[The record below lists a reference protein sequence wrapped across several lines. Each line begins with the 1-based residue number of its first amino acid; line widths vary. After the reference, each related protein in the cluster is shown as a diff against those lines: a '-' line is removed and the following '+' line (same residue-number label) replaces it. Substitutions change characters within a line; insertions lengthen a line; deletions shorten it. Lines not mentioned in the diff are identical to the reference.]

1 LSKNQDAR
9 NCVSTKIKEFC
20 LRLLARREHSQKELL
35 NKLLVK
41 GFGRDDIL
49 AVIEELALQGW
60 QSDSRYAES
69 YARHRI
75 HKGYGPIAVAYE
87 LRQNGVDAVNLEDIV
102 QKTAGSWMDLLE
114 QVYTKKYGHD
124 LLMDRNEWAKR
135 SRFLMQRGFSGTMI
149 SALFDH
155 LNIKLQ
161 GALQVPF
168 QNHLYHE
175 KND

>member
-1 LSKNQDAR
+1 LSKNQDGG
-9 NCVSTKIKEFC
+9 NCVSTTIRESC

-41 GFGRDDIL
+41 GFGKDEIL

-75 HKGYGPIAVAYE
+75 QKGYGPIAVAYE
-87 LRQNGVDAVNLEDIV
+87 LRQNGVDTVNLEDIV
-102 QKTAGSWMDLLE
+102 QTTAGSWMDLLE

-124 LLMDRNEWAKR
+124 LLMERNEWAKR

-149 SALFDH
+149 NALFDH

-161 GALQVPF
+161 GALHVPF
-168 QNHLYHE
+168 
-175 KND
+175 

>member
-1 LSKNQDAR
+1 MSNNQEATD
-9 NCVSTKIKEFC
+9 CVASQIKESC
-20 LRLLARREHSQKELL
+20 LRFLALREHSQKELL
-35 NKLLVK
+35 NKCLVK
-41 GFGRDDIL
+41 GFGKDEIL

-75 HKGYGPIAVAYE
+75 QKGYGPLFIAYE
-87 LRQNGVDAVNLEDIV
+87 LRKNGVEAVNLEDIV
-102 QKTAGSWMDLLE
+102 QKSTGSWMELLE

-124 LLMDRNEWAKR
+124 PLMDRNEWAKR

-155 LNIKLQ
+155 LNIKL
-161 GALQVPF
+161 
-168 QNHLYHE
+168 
-175 KND
+175 

>member
-1 LSKNQDAR
+1 LNKNQDAR
-9 NCVSTKIKEFC
+9 NCVSTTIRGSC
-20 LRLLARREHSQKELL
+20 LQLLARREHSQKELL

-41 GFGRDDIL
+41 GFGKDEIL

-75 HKGYGPIAVAYE
+75 QKGYGPIAVAYE

-102 QKTAGSWMDLLE
+102 QKTAGSWMELLE

-124 LLMDRNEWAKR
+124 LLMGRNEWAKR
-135 SRFLMQRGFSGTMI
+135 SRFLIQRGFSGTMI

-161 GALQVPF
+161 GALHVPF
-168 QNHLYHE
+168 
-175 KND
+175 

>member
-1 LSKNQDAR
+1 MSEHQDAA
-9 NCVSTKIKEFC
+9 NLISAAIKESC

-41 GFGRDDIL
+41 GFNKDEVL

-60 QSDSRYAES
+60 QSDLRYAES

-75 HKGYGPIAVAYE
+75 QKGYGPISVAYE
-87 LRQNGVDAVNLEDIV
+87 LRKNGIDAVNFDDIV
-102 QKTAGSWMDLLE
+102 QKTVGSWMELLE
-114 QVYTKKYGHD
+114 QIYTKKYGHHS
-124 LLMDRNEWAKR
+124 LLDRNEWAKR

-155 LNIKLQ
+155 LNIKL
-161 GALQVPF
+161 
-168 QNHLYHE
+168 
-175 KND
+175 